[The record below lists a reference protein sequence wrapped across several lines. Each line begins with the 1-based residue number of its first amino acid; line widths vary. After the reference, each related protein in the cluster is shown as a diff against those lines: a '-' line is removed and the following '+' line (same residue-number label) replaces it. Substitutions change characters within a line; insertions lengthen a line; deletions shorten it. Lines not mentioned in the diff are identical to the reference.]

1 MHRGQPPG
9 PGARVGKQVSRSIT
23 HGENDT
29 QMAANADA
37 ESIGPFSGKDMMGEI
52 TQGTASGWWANESDG
67 REHAGKMRKWCGHFS
82 GKKRGNSVWETARG
96 DQICFND
103 VFIPSNKKSSAKKK
117 RDKSTAYFCL
127 DTNYMITP
135 SSEKKI
141 MAGGETTSLL
151 AEIKN

>member
-1 MHRGQPPG
+1 MNQTVENTRGRCEN
-9 PGARVGKQVSRSIT
+9 GAAILV
-23 HGENDT
+23 
-29 QMAANADA
+29 A
-37 ESIGPFSGKDMMGEI
+37 
-52 TQGTASGWWANESDG
+52 
-67 REHAGKMRKWCGHFS
+67 
-82 GKKRGNSVWETARG
+82 KKGGNSVWETARG